1 LNILIIGGGK
11 LGAELIDCLNKED
24 HNIALID
31 TNYKTVE
38 RFVGKYDILGVH
50 GNGANID
57 TLREAGIEKTDILIA
72 ATASDE
78 INVLSAL
85 IGNKLGARHTVVRVR
100 APEYSKQLVFMRKE
114 LGMSMMI
121 NPDAEAAREIA
132 RTLRSNRN
140 VKMESFSRGRAELIE
155 LNVTSDF
162 PFANLRLMDLYKIFK
177 FKILVCAV
185 LRGDDV
191 HIPDGNFKIE
201 VGDRIYVTASRTD
214 LNELFQLL
222 GFSKQRVRSAFIIG
236 GGALGYYLA
245 KELTESEIK
254 VKIVDASEK
263 RCVELSELL
272 PEVSI
277 VCGSGNDEAL
287 LFEEG
292 IEKYDAVV
300 TLTGID
306 EENIILALSAKY
318 MGVPYVIAK
327 VNNMSFIKLTDE
339 KIDTVIS
346 PKAISANSIVKYVRS
361 QEENVGE
368 MLTFHKLV
376 DNMVEAVE
384 FVAQEDAKYLNIPLK
399 NMKLKK
405 GILIACIVR
414 SGKVIIPGG
423 GDVIEPHDNV
433 IIVSKDRYL
442 RNLEEIL
449 A

>member
-1 LNILIIGGGK
+1 MNIVIIGGGK
-11 LGAELIDCLNKED
+11 LGAELIDCLSKED
-24 HNIALID
+24 HNIALVD

-38 RFVGKYDILGVH
+38 KFVGKYDILGIH

-78 INVLSAL
+78 VNVLCAL
-85 IGNKLGARHTVVRVR
+85 IGNKLGARQTVVRVR

-114 LGMSMMI
+114 LGMRMI

-132 RTLRSNRN
+132 RALRSNRN

-155 LNVTSDF
+155 LNVTADF
-162 PFANLRLMDLYKIFK
+162 PFANLKLMELYKIFK
-177 FKILVCAV
+177 FKILICAV

-191 HIPDGNFKIE
+191 HIPDGHFKIE

-214 LNELFQLL
+214 LNELFDLL

-245 KELTESEIK
+245 RELIESEIK

-272 PEVSI
+272 PEASI
-277 VCGSGNDEAL
+277 VCGSGNDEPL
-287 LFEEG
+287 LLEEG
-292 IEKYDAVV
+292 LEKYDAVI

-318 MGVPYVIAK
+318 MKVPYVIAK

-339 KIDTVIS
+339 KIDTVVS

-384 FVAQEDAKYLNIPLK
+384 FVAQEDAEYLNIPLK
-399 NMKLKK
+399 SMKLKK

-423 GDVIEPHDNV
+423 ADVIEPHDNV